1 MEEVTIEQAELI
13 LDLAYTARDQIV
25 ICLIGPVGCGKTEA
39 IYRHAKKH
47 NANVV
52 EIIASQILPN
62 EVSGI
67 TMPVDKTHS
76 MEVYDHVRLSSL
88 KDGDILFFDELL
100 EADESVLK
108 ACLTLIQERRL
119 MSGKKLPDIQIVAA
133 CNPPLSTSMI
143 KPSIKQRFMWLQVD
157 YDFEG
162 LHKVIKDRF
171 DVDIA
176 PGRLKKMSSTRKE
189 DQVAVMNFVTPRSIC
204 KCIDWILRSK
214 PSDRLEVIRSI
225 EVIFGES
232 FGEDLLTLV
241 NPELDALAEVNQAL
255 KQCFNKEF
263 PTIEDAIDFIQN
275 IEDEDQ
281 RDNLLHIFRNKR
293 GAWAPC

>member
-1 MEEVTIEQAELI
+1 MDTVTINQAEEI

-39 IYRHAKKH
+39 IYRHAAKH
-47 NANVV
+47 NAKVV

-119 MSGKKLPDIQIVAA
+119 MSGKKLPDIQIIAA

-143 KPSIKQRFMWLQVD
+143 KPSIKQRFMWLNVD

-162 LHKVIKDRF
+162 LHKIIRERY

-189 DQVAVMNFVTPRSIC
+189 DQVTTMNFVTPRSIC
-204 KCIDWILRSK
+204 KCIDWILRSE
-214 PSDRLEVIRSI
+214 PVNRPEVIRSI
-225 EVIFGES
+225 GAIFGSS
-232 FGEDLLTLV
+232 FQEELITFV
-241 NPELDALAEVNQAL
+241 NPELDALSELNKTLFVNFRKKFDNL
-255 KQCFNKEF
+255 
-263 PTIEDAIDFIQN
+263 EDAIEFIQN
-275 IEDEDQ
+275 IEDEEDKEKI
-281 RDNLLHIFRNKR
+281 LTILKEKT